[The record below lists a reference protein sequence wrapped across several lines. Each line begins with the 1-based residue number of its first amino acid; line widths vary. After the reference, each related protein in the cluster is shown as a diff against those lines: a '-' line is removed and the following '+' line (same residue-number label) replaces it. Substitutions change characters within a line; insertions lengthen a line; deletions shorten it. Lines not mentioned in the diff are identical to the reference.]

1 MWVRGATCRGS
12 SFPPLW
18 VGGGGVGLRV
28 LPVSGP
34 VAMAPPLSSASAFSS
49 SIFVAQVLAKSKS
62 GRPDGRTGISMLT
75 NTRSHT

>member
-1 MWVRGATCRGS
+1 MCGFEVQRVEVPP
-12 SFPPLW
+12 FPPF
-18 VGGGGVGLRV
+18 GCGGVGLRV